1 MNRYAEDANY
11 WSTTVHP
18 AKSQAEIIE
27 LFEEFGVGD
36 TNIMQGVTGGKYIWL
51 IRFKWNDRSYR
62 FVFTPLECKNPEKY
76 FRVSN
81 KNRSYEEQSR
91 YQMGRIAA
99 AFVKAILTA
108 AETTPAALFGFLELP
123 SPKSGG
129 LPPTAAD
136 LDISG
141 IKSLLPDIGVS
152 FHPQLS
158 DGVNIEG
165 SFREIS

>member
-11 WSTTVHP
+11 WATTVHP

-27 LFEEFGVGD
+27 LLEEFGIGD
-36 TNIMQGVTGGKYIWL
+36 TNITQGFSGGKYIWL
-51 IRFKWNDRSYR
+51 IRFRWNDKSYR
-62 FVFTPLECKNPEKY
+62 FMFTPLECRNPEKL
-76 FRVSN
+76 FRGSN
-81 KNRSYEEQSR
+81 KNRTYEDQAR

-129 LPPTAAD
+129 LPPTAAEM
-136 LDISG
+136 DISQVRA
-141 IKSLLPDIGVS
+141 LLPDIS
-152 FHPQLS
+152 LPQLCI
-158 DGVNIEG
+158 NQEP
-165 SFREIS
+165 

>member
-11 WSTTVHP
+11 WATTVHP

-27 LFEEFGVGD
+27 LFEEFGIGD
-36 TNIMQGVTGGKYIWL
+36 SNIMQGYTGGKYIWI
-51 IRFKWNDRSYR
+51 IRFKWNDKSYR
-62 FVFTPLECKNPEKY
+62 FMFTPLECKDPAKFGTY
-76 FRVSN
+76 AGKKRTA
-81 KNRSYEEQSR
+81 EEQAR

-108 AETTPAALFGFLELP
+108 AETTPAALFGFLELS

-141 IKSLLPDIGVS
+141 VKSLLPDISLS
-152 FHPQLS
+152 FQPQLTTGNNI
-158 DGVNIEG
+158 DGEY
-165 SFREIS
+165 REV